1 MAVELTYSTH
11 GADAAPWL
19 FLGSSLGTARDMWS
33 AQVEPL
39 ARSHRVVRFDTRGH
53 GASPAPVGPYAMAD
67 LVDDVLALADRLG
80 AERFAYA
87 GVSLGGAI
95 GLQLACDAPERLTS
109 LVLCCTGAKLGEPS
123 TWTERAERV
132 RREGTTWL
140 IDVNR
145 ARWFT
150 PSISGAAAQRA
161 ERLLARIADVDPE
174 GYAGCCEAIA
184 GFDVRSRLG
193 SVRLP
198 TRVVAGTEDPATP
211 AALTDQLAAGIPGA
225 DLVRISEASHLGVV
239 ERPDEF
245 TDAILEHL
253 ARGT

>member
-1 MAVELTYSTH
+1 MTVELAYSSD
-11 GADAAPWL
+11 GADDAPWL
-19 FLGSSLGTARDMWS
+19 FLGSSLGTTRDMWE

-39 ARSHRVVRFDTRGH
+39 ARSNRVVRFDTRGH
-53 GASPAPVGPYAMAD
+53 GASPAPQGPYAMSD
-67 LVDDVLALADRLG
+67 LAGDVLALADRVG

-87 GVSLGGAI
+87 GVSIGGAL

-109 LVLCCTGAKLGEPS
+109 VVLCCTGAKLGEPA
-123 TWTERAERV
+123 TWTERAGRV
-132 RREGTTWL
+132 RREGTAWL
-140 IDVNR
+140 VDVNR
-145 ARWFT
+145 ERWFT
-150 PSISGAAAQRA
+150 RAISGAAAQHA
-161 ERLLARIADVDPE
+161 ERLLAGIAGVDRE

-184 GFDVRSRLG
+184 GFDVRSQLG
-193 SVRLP
+193 SVRVP

>member
-1 MAVELTYSTH
+1 MTVELAYSSD
-11 GADAAPWL
+11 GADDAPWL
-19 FLGSSLGTARDMWS
+19 FLGSSLGTTRDMWE

-39 ARSHRVVRFDTRGH
+39 ARSNRVVRFDTRGH
-53 GASPAPVGPYAMAD
+53 GASPAPQGPYAMSD
-67 LVDDVLALADRLG
+67 LAGDVLALADRVG

-87 GVSLGGAI
+87 GVSIGGAL

-109 LVLCCTGAKLGEPS
+109 VVLCCTGAKLGEPA

-132 RREGTTWL
+132 RREGTAWL
-140 IDVNR
+140 VDVNR
-145 ARWFT
+145 ERWFT
-150 PSISGAAAQRA
+150 SAISGAAAQCA
-161 ERLLARIADVDPE
+161 ERLLAGIAGVDRE

-184 GFDVRSRLG
+184 GFDVRSQLG
-193 SVRLP
+193 SVRVP

>member
-1 MAVELTYSTH
+1 MTVELAYSSD
-11 GADAAPWL
+11 GGDDAPWL
-19 FLGSSLGTARDMWS
+19 FLGSSLGTTRDMWE

-39 ARSHRVVRFDTRGH
+39 ARSNRVVRFDTRGH
-53 GASPAPVGPYAMAD
+53 GASPAPQGPYAMSD
-67 LVDDVLALADRLG
+67 LAGDVLALADRVG

-87 GVSLGGAI
+87 GVSIGGAL

-109 LVLCCTGAKLGEPS
+109 VVLCCTGAKLGEPA
-123 TWTERAERV
+123 TWTERAGRV
-132 RREGTTWL
+132 RREGTAWL
-140 IDVNR
+140 VDVNR
-145 ARWFT
+145 ERWFT
-150 PSISGAAAQRA
+150 RAISGAAAQHA
-161 ERLLARIADVDPE
+161 ERLLAGIAGVDRE

-184 GFDVRSRLG
+184 GFDVRSQLG
-193 SVRLP
+193 SVRVP